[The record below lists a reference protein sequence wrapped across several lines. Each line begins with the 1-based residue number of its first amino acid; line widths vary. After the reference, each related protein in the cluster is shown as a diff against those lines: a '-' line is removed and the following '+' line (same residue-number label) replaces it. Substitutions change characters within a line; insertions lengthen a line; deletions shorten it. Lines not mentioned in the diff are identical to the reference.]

1 MFIFF
6 RHGKKQPIG
15 ETIMTSQHGYYLEDL
30 SVGMAAAFSK
40 TITEDD
46 ITLFAEVSGD
56 HNPVHM
62 DEAFAKT
69 TLFKTR
75 IAHGLLSASF
85 ISRVLG
91 VQLPGPG
98 AIYLKQNLSFLA
110 PVKIGDTVTAIVTI
124 TAIDPEKRRV
134 TLDTQAIVAETP
146 VIKGEALV
154 MVDRRG

>member
-1 MFIFF
+1 ML
-6 RHGKKQPIG
+6 GAQPKG
-15 ETIMTSQHGYYLEDL
+15 EPKMTAQHGYYLEDL
-30 SVGMAAAFSK
+30 SIGMTAEFSK
-40 TITEDD
+40 TVTEDD

-56 HNPVHM
+56 HNPVHL

-69 TLFKTR
+69 TLFQTR

-98 AIYLKQNLSFLA
+98 AIYLKQSLTFLA
-110 PVKIGDTVTAIVTI
+110 PVKIGNTVKAIVTI

-134 TLDTQAIVAETP
+134 TLDTQALVADTP
-146 VIKGEALV
+146 VIKGEAVV

>member
-1 MFIFF
+1 
-6 RHGKKQPIG
+6 
-15 ETIMTSQHGYYLEDL
+15 MTAQHGYYLEDL
-30 SVGMAAAFSK
+30 SIGMTAEFSK
-40 TITEDD
+40 PVTEDD
-46 ITLFAEVSGD
+46 IALFAEISGD

-69 TLFKTR
+69 TLFQTR

-98 AIYLKQNLSFLA
+98 AIYLKQNLTFLA
-110 PVKIGDTVTAIVTI
+110 PVKIGNTVKAVVTI

-134 TLDTQAIVAETP
+134 TLDTQALVGDTP

-154 MVDRRG
+154 MVDRRA

>member
-1 MFIFF
+1 
-6 RHGKKQPIG
+6 
-15 ETIMTSQHGYYLEDL
+15 MTAQHGYYLEDL
-30 SVGMAAAFSK
+30 SIGMTAEFSK
-40 TITEDD
+40 TVTEDN
-46 ITLFAEVSGD
+46 ITLFAEISGD

-69 TLFKTR
+69 TLFQTR

-98 AIYLKQNLSFLA
+98 AIYLKQNLTFLA
-110 PVKIGDTVTAIVTI
+110 PVKIGNTVKAVVTI

-134 TLDTQAIVAETP
+134 TLDTQALVGDTP
-146 VIKGEALV
+146 VIKGEAMV
-154 MVDRRG
+154 MVDRRA

>member
-1 MFIFF
+1 
-6 RHGKKQPIG
+6 
-15 ETIMTSQHGYYLEDL
+15 MTAQHGYYLEDL
-30 SVGMAAAFSK
+30 SIGMTAEFSK
-40 TITEDD
+40 PVIEDD
-46 ITLFAEVSGD
+46 ITLFAQISGD

-69 TLFKTR
+69 TLFQTR

-98 AIYLKQNLSFLA
+98 AIYLKQNLTFLA
-110 PVKIGDTVTAIVTI
+110 PVKIGNTVKAVVTI

-134 TLDTQAIVAETP
+134 TLDTQALVGDTP

-154 MVDRRG
+154 MVDRRA

>member
-1 MFIFF
+1 
-6 RHGKKQPIG
+6 
-15 ETIMTSQHGYYLEDL
+15 
-30 SVGMAAAFSK
+30 
-40 TITEDD
+40 
-46 ITLFAEVSGD
+46 
-56 HNPVHM
+56 
-62 DEAFAKT
+62 
-69 TLFKTR
+69 LFKTR

-134 TLDTQAIVAETP
+134 TLDTQATVADTP

>member
-1 MFIFF
+1 
-6 RHGKKQPIG
+6 
-15 ETIMTSQHGYYLEDL
+15 MTSQHGYYLEDL
-30 SVGMAAAFSK
+30 SVGMTAEFSK

-98 AIYLKQNLSFLA
+98 AIYLKQN
-110 PVKIGDTVTAIVTI
+110 
-124 TAIDPEKRRV
+124 
-134 TLDTQAIVAETP
+134 
-146 VIKGEALV
+146 
-154 MVDRRG
+154 

>member
-1 MFIFF
+1 
-6 RHGKKQPIG
+6 
-15 ETIMTSQHGYYLEDL
+15 MTSQHGYYLEDL
-30 SVGMAAAFSK
+30 SVGMAAEFSK

-134 TLDTQAIVAETP
+134 TLDTQAIVAETT